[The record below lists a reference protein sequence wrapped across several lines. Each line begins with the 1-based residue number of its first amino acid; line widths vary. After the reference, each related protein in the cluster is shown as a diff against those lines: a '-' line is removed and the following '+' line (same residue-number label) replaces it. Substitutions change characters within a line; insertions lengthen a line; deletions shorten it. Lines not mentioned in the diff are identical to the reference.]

1 MWWTKKAKRPPKAY
15 AETLEERMDVME
27 AGFRTLKAEWLDIYD
42 KLYRLAGRMD
52 AGRRWE
58 GQKAASPPPNG
69 GEGVAPAPS
78 ESVLQP
84 PPEKA
89 APPTAKISRA
99 ELMRSMTG

>member
-1 MWWTKKAKRPPKAY
+1 M
-15 AETLEERMDVME
+15 ME

-58 GQKAASPPPNG
+58 GQKAASPPTNG
-69 GEGVAPAPS
+69 SEVVAPAPS
-78 ESVLQP
+78 ESVVQP
-84 PPEKA
+84 PVEKA
-89 APPTAKISRA
+89 AVPTAKISRA

>member
-1 MWWTKKAKRPPKAY
+1 M
-15 AETLEERMDVME
+15 ME

-58 GQKAASPPPNG
+58 GQKAASPPNNG
-69 GEGVAPAPS
+69 GEVVPPDESQRVLPAPA
-78 ESVLQP
+78 ENT
-84 PPEKA
+84 